1 LQVRL
6 KFVVF
11 SLEAPGRV
19 SDASNLAGKFEQAM
33 RSTMECTD
41 IKPPT
46 GSLFLICSLGAAL
59 RSLLEVA
66 LVFGNTLNKV
76 HHHVT
81 RITVRQ
87 CPIKLLPSLCAA
99 AVIARCCRD
108 CVLLPSLRAAA
119 VIACHT
125 WPG

>member
-33 RSTMECTD
+33 RSTMDCTD
-41 IKPPT
+41 IKPPN
-46 GSLFLICSLGAAL
+46 GSLFLIYSLGAAL

-81 RITVRQ
+81 RITYTTTSHASPRVVHVPHQ
-87 CPIKLLPSLCAA
+87 
-99 AVIARCCRD
+99 
-108 CVLLPSLRAAA
+108 AAA
-119 VIACHT
+119 VIACCCRDCVSHIARVT
-125 WPG
+125 ASATLAV